1 MSLLTALIVKNSHI
15 LAVIYFINL
24 KQYPRPNWKGLI
36 PNLDLREIIGKVVI
50 TLALFRKLVALVLG
64 KNCVKGLR
72 VTKIVKQIKFEE
84 DWGELQVRNCLL
96 RQSFTK
102 YLKQTLVFM

>member
-64 KNCVKGLR
+64 KNCVK
-72 VTKIVKQIKFEE
+72 IVKQIKFEE